1 MKRLLVAA
9 LLASTS
15 ATAKDAVLSCFAN
28 DSHQHLI
35 ILGKENESEVHLQWD
50 GGPFNYGTVD
60 YTDSTNRYLLI
71 QQFGSKGTFRMVLD
85 AKTFNGYGGTI
96 FYNGT
101 ETKSA
106 FTCVWQ

>member
-1 MKRLLVAA
+1 MKWLLIAA
-9 LLASTS
+9 LLSSTS
-15 ATAKDAVLSCFAN
+15 AVARDAVVSCFTD

-35 ILGKENESEVHLQWD
+35 ILGKDGEKEIHLQWD

-60 YTDSTNRYLLI
+60 YTDNTNQYLLI
-71 QQFGSKGTFRMVLD
+71 QQFGNGGTFRMVLD
-85 AKTFNGYGGTI
+85 VKTFRGYGGTI

-101 ETKSA
+101 ETKSS